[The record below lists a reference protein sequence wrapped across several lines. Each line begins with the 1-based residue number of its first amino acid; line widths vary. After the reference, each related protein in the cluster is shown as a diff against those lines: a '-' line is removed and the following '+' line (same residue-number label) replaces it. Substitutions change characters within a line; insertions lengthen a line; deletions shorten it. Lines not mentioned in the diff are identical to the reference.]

1 MKQVGIIL
9 LFCGSVASS
18 SAQAVECLNAP
29 NRSESGWWSWREID
43 GRKCWYIKNGAVP
56 PKSEFEWP
64 EREKEAPRT
73 ETPELQEPALIAAGG
88 ANTTSLPRIE
98 AIRVKPVEIR
108 ESIYRLRDGGVRLL
122 DGSGLAGPNGIG
134 GFWEM
139 PASIKS
145 QADTF
150 EARYGEWVSTK

>member
-1 MKQVGIIL
+1 MFGGLPPCIDLPAWFGDQRGAFMKQVGIIL

-18 SAQAVECLNAP
+18 SAQAIECLSAP

-73 ETPELQEPALIAAGG
+73 ETRRGRSQP
-88 ANTTSLPRIE
+88 
-98 AIRVKPVEIR
+98 
-108 ESIYRLRDGGVRLL
+108 RLRPAEQTKRVCHGSRLY
-122 DGSGLAGPNGIG
+122 A
-134 GFWEM
+134 
-139 PASIKS
+139 
-145 QADTF
+145 
-150 EARYGEWVSTK
+150 